1 MTDHSHLAAVRDSYD
16 TVATTYAVRVP
27 RPSELDPLN
36 RAMLAAFAELVRA
49 GGNRRVADLGCGPG
63 LVTAHLA
70 SLGLDAFG
78 IDLSPSMVGI
88 AREGHPGLRFA
99 EGSMTA
105 LDVADDELGGILAWY
120 STHHTPP
127 EELPRVF
134 AEFHR
139 TLAPGGHV
147 LLGGYI
153 GEDEHLSPAEA
164 YGHPVSYRSYFLPLD
179 RLAEL
184 LRGAGLVVAARLE
197 QAASGRAKRPDVCI
211 VARKPERP

>member
-1 MTDHSHLAAVRDSYD
+1 MTDHSHLAAIRDSYD

-27 RPSELDPLN
+27 RPAELDPLN

-49 GGNRRVADLGCGPG
+49 GGNGRVADLGCGPG

-78 IDLSPSMVGI
+78 VDLSSSMVGI
-88 AREGHPGLRFA
+88 ARQGNPGLRFT

-105 LDVADDELGGILAWY
+105 LDLGDDELGGILAWY

-127 EELPRVF
+127 DRLPQVF

-153 GEDEHLSPAEA
+153 GDDEHLRPAEA

-179 RLAEL
+179 RLTGL
-184 LRGAGLVVAARLE
+184 LRGAGLTVTARLE
-197 QAASGRAKRPDVCI
+197 QAPGGGAKRSDVCI
-211 VARKPERP
+211 VARKPVRP